1 MKTKKLLRKKY
12 KKIKKLFKKKSS
24 ILESVFRLSLFALA
38 SLALWLTIL
47 EWISDNL
54 FELIM
59 INPDMTIITKI
70 QDSAFFFFL

>member
-1 MKTKKLLRKKY
+1 MKIKKLLRKKY
-12 KKIKKLFKKKSS
+12 KKIKKLFKKKTS